1 MKQTKKAIT
10 KVVALFAALMLLA
23 SLAVIPA
30 NAAEGSLSKVNDATK
45 GVFLIVY
52 TYPPSPQPDAPD
64 QLMIPYS
71 VGSGFLINEDT
82 VITAY
87 HVLHDE
93 EMHQQLRA
101 VYGDNYL
108 GKMQIRV
115 YYKSGAFVK
124 ATEIQPMANSS
135 YDFTAIKLAQ
145 PINGAQQLTLA
156 EGVSDSSLTAA
167 TPVYALGYPYTSFF
181 FEEAGESTFTPKDVD
196 TKNGIVSKF
205 SPFQG
210 INHIKHSAAT
220 LSGMSGGPLLN
231 DNGVVLGINRLN
243 TDMTESENWAVNVA
257 NLIDSLNQLSIN
269 YTSTPYPWGPAP
281 APTNDETEPV
291 SDTTPTET
299 VVESVNTQKLE
310 DLIKEIKG
318 LDSKKYSNWDSIS
331 TVLGEAEA
339 LLDSD
344 ATQAKIDDA
353 YTALKA
359 AKDGLKEKTVPM
371 GLIIGIVAGVIV
383 LIAVIVIIIVV
394 AKKNKGGDDFE
405 SEPAPMPGPYGGM
418 PTPPPANGGFAPVAP
433 APAPGFTPTA
443 PGGSAETGVLG
454 SGSGETTVLSS
465 GSNETTVLSGKPY
478 AKLTRKS
485 NNEIVQISANTFVIG
500 KERRKVNFC
509 IEDNGTISRSHAQ
522 IIKNGAKVSIV
533 DLGSKNGT
541 FVNGVKC
548 APQAAVD
555 LKDGDKITLSDEDFI
570 INMI

>member
-156 EGVSDSSLTAA
+156 EDVSDSSLTAA

-269 YTSTPYPWGPAP
+269 YTSTPYPWGPP
-281 APTNDETEPV
+281 APTTNEAETSSEDVPVDTEPV
-291 SDTTPTET
+291 PTTAYKGELQTIIDEVRAADKNDKYATAIANAQKIVDDET
-299 VVESVNTQKLE
+299 ASQDQVDAAINTL
-310 DLIKEIKG
+310 KE
-318 LDSKKYSNWDSIS
+318 
-331 TVLGEAEA
+331 
-339 LLDSD
+339 
-344 ATQAKIDDA
+344 AK
-353 YTALKA
+353 TALQ
-359 AKDGLKEKTVPM
+359 KTVPM

-433 APAPGFTPTA
+433 APAPSFSPTA